1 MTEAFFHELF
11 SLNVLIQLLHLC
23 KSHLSIF
30 HCNFAKETDGIAL
43 LLAGLDSIYDHI
55 FVWLTD
61 SYETKY
67 VVSWSTAVYSLSVF
81 GHLSISLLL
90 PPPSP

>member
-1 MTEAFFHELF
+1 MTEVFFHEPL

-30 HCNFAKETDGIAL
+30 HCNFAKEIDAIAL
-43 LLAGLDSIYDHI
+43 LLAGLDPIYDHM
-55 FVWLTD
+55 FVWHIE

-67 VVSWSTAVYSLSVF
+67 VVSWSNAVYS
-81 GHLSISLLL
+81 
-90 PPPSP
+90 